1 MNTDLF
7 KSVSENAVFV
17 LVFLGI
23 IFAVFLI
30 AYIFERMAKKRSG
43 STERILNTKT
53 VVVIGMFSAISTVL
67 YIFDFPVSFAP
78 PFYKMDFSDLP
89 AMICGFAYG
98 PIAGIMV
105 EFVKVLLKILIK
117 GTSTAF
123 VGDMA
128 NFIVASAFILP
139 SAIIY
144 SYKKTKKIAIVS
156 CIVGTI
162 SITLFGS
169 VFNAVYLI
177 PAFCK
182 LYGMEPEAI
191 VGMGTA
197 VNKYITDMDS
207 LVMFAVAPL
216 NLLKGLVNSIITI
229 LVYKRLH
236 RVMK

>member
-30 AYIFERMAKKRSG
+30 AYIFARMAKKRSG
-43 STERILNTKT
+43 SKERILNTKT

-67 YIFDFPVSFAP
+67 YIFDFPVPFAP
-78 PFYKMDFSDLP
+78 PFYKLDFSDLP

-123 VGDMA
+123 VGDLA

-144 SYKKTKKIAIVS
+144 SYKKTRKIAIVS

-162 SITLFGS
+162 CITVVGS

-182 LYGMEPEAI
+182 LYGMELDAI
-191 VGMGTA
+191 IGMGTA
-197 VNKYITDMDS
+197 ANKYITDMDS